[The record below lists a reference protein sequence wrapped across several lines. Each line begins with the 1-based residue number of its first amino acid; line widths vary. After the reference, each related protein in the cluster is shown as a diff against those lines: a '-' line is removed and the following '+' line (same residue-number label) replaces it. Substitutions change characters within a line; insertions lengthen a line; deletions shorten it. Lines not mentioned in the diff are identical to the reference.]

1 MVPYIKTL
9 CLGGSFNPI
18 HHGHLICARA
28 VAEKRGYERVLL
40 IPSGQ
45 PPHKPGQSNLASGA
59 QRLQMCRLAI
69 EAVGSNSH
77 RSTAGQHASFAVSE
91 MELPR
96 TGPSYTLDTVRQLRN
111 QGWPEVHWLIG
122 ADMLNFLPK
131 WHEPAALLREA
142 TFIVMARPGVTID
155 FASLPGYMASLEQNV
170 TEAPL
175 VQISSTE
182 IRQRV
187 RAGLSIQYLA
197 PDPVVDYIYKNGLYR

>member
-1 MVPYIKTL
+1 MVPYKKTL

-28 VAEKRGYERVLL
+28 VAEKRGYEQILL

-45 PPHKPGQSNLASGA
+45 PPHKPGQFDLASGA
-59 QRLQMCRLAI
+59 QRLQMCKLAI
-69 EAVGSNSH
+69 EPGNSNSH
-77 RSTAGQHASFAVSE
+77 HSPAGQHASFAVSD

-96 TGPSYTLDTVRQLRN
+96 TGPSYTLDTVRQLRD

-122 ADMLNFLPK
+122 ADMLNYLPK

-155 FASLPGYMASLEQNV
+155 FTTLPSYMASLEPNV

-175 VQISSTE
+175 VQISSTD
-182 IRQRV
+182 IRARV
-187 RAGLSIQYLA
+187 GAGLSIDYLT
-197 PDPVVDYIYKNGLYR
+197 PDLVVDYIRAQGLYR